1 MKRLVAVLG
10 LVALAGA
17 AAVLEPTQ
25 TIPGK
30 LGGDAFFEG
39 RPTRVWLK
47 TLESEDVAAREAGI
61 GRLEAGSDASSVELL
76 RQIVVRA
83 PQAESRWTAIELL
96 GKKKGA
102 ARSAAPELLKALDDS
117 DPHVRSVAA
126 TTLPEIETP
135 ADQAIPA
142 LIGKLH
148 DQSPVPV
155 IRALSRYAEKAQ
167 PATSEL
173 IKIMQDG
180 SLPEDVR
187 WNAIRTLGK
196 MREAGADA
204 IPELVPLVKDPATR
218 IREHAAEALGD
229 IGPPSRAHIPL
240 LVSSLADPDVK
251 VRRDSVRSIGQIG
264 VEPGSLAGVIAEVEK
279 LAKDPEEIV
288 RDAAQTTLK
297 QLQPPTGGSSKK

>member
-1 MKRLVAVLG
+1 MNRKVLIFG
-10 LVALAGA
+10 LAALAAA
-17 AAVLEPTQ
+17 AAVFEPTQ

-47 TLESEDVAAREAGI
+47 SLASEDVAAREAAV
-61 GRLEAGSDASSVELL
+61 GRLESSADAACVDVL
-76 RQIVVRA
+76 RQVVVRA
-83 PQAESRWTAIELL
+83 PQAELRWTAVELL
-96 GKKKGA
+96 GKKKGS
-102 ARSAAPELLKALDDS
+102 ARTAAPELLKALDDS

-126 TTLPEIETP
+126 TALPETETP
-135 ADQAIPA
+135 AEQAVPA
-142 LIGKLH
+142 LIAKLH

-155 IRALSRYAEKAQ
+155 IRALSRYAEQAQ

-173 IKIMQDG
+173 VKIMKDA

-204 IPELVPLVKDPATR
+204 IPEIVPLVKDPATR

-264 VEPGSLAGVIAEVEK
+264 VDADSLASVMAEVEK
-279 LAKDPEEIV
+279 LVKDPEEIV
-288 RDAAQTTLK
+288 RDAAKKTLQ
-297 QLQPPTGGSSKK
+297 QLRPTANAPVEK